1 MPTGTITAPVTMS
14 APARKEWDL
23 LVPVLQRANMITPAD
38 VPVLAEFLE
47 IVIICRLARVQ
58 VMRALTGQVEILP
71 GQAHP
76 MAAYG
81 RAITAFGN
89 LAGRLGLSPADR
101 TRLQTVQPG
110 EFDDLLS

>member
-1 MPTGTITAPVTMS
+1 M
-14 APARKEWDL
+14 
-23 LVPVLQRANMITPAD
+23 
-38 VPVLAEFLE
+38 
-47 IVIICRLARVQ
+47 RLARVQ
-58 VMRALTGQVEILP
+58 AMRAFTGQVDILP

-101 TRLQTVQPG
+101 SRLQVVGPDGPG
-110 EFDDLLS
+110 SDLLS